1 MQWVELLYMMQFMS
15 CLLHLQPHSLLM
27 TWEGQWK
34 MARVSGLLLPTWETQ
49 RRLLHPGFVLA
60 WPGPLWLSTAICGL
74 LPGPS
79 GLPVNPKLAF
89 CLSECHM
96 VSTEL

>member
-60 WPGPLWLSTAICGL
+60 WPGPSADCSLAL
-74 LPGPS
+74 
-79 GLPVNPKLAF
+79 LAF
-89 CLSECHM
+89 QSIRSLPSA
-96 VSTEL
+96 